1 MYKFLHQ
8 ELESI
13 AETKQKIN
21 AGIYSANR
29 LGSTFLLGVNF
40 SKLRF
45 KFNEILIKISL
56 DWCVSV
62 SVYMCV

>member
-29 LGSTFLLGVNF
+29 STFLLGVNF